1 MTVDP
6 GDYPVQVND
15 WLATKILYEGIGK
28 AIFTAPTGFVEG
40 PSQVDVDE
48 TGKLRIV
55 LEIDEFDCE
64 EYLDTKFSR
73 YDTLMWLLNGRK
85 PHGTGSMSFHAM
97 GVNPHNTCN
106 SFQIVTPDGTLTTVG
121 RINYNLPMFD
131 QGKIVFHAISA
142 VFTVNSEEKP
152 EYWVFPLNNFVSPSL
167 ETISFPLQRHII
179 DKHSLR
185 VFPPPVVPLD
195 LPPEEQRQAIS
206 YANRANC
213 FIPFES
219 GQSLGFVERLP
230 DYQERANR
238 LKSGESGPLITA
250 VMVGNIEERATE
262 FNDALRWLPLDHLH
276 LLSLATGNLV
286 GIPWIEF
293 RDKNGDLVCRLHT
306 QQWQGPFASGHIA
319 IDNFSAG
326 GIGWLL
332 TKAPDELGTELRTAI
347 RLIVKGGQSIYYLE
361 DQLAFL
367 FRAADTLTK
376 HLRTQTTISTP
387 AEIDEQLKVRAKK
400 IVQEAGHQIR
410 KIAEE
415 GEDIDKVE
423 LERISQVV
431 SGAMNKSPK
440 KPNEAQALMLLA
452 IELGLMDFA
461 ALPDRNVWMQLYNK
475 YRNQVIHE
483 SYLPSDY
490 PAEEYIP
497 LWTHLQDLLI
507 RVVLKKLGYDG
518 EYRKFIPMREN
529 RRVDWVEAST
539 LISEL
544 WYDPLSR

>member
-1 MTVDP
+1 MAVDP
-6 GDYPVQVND
+6 SDYPVQVNN
-15 WLATKILYEGIGK
+15 WLATEILYKGIGK
-28 AIFTAPTGFVEG
+28 AIFTAPAGFIEG

-48 TGKLRIV
+48 TGKLRIM
-55 LEIDEFDCE
+55 LEIGEFDCE

-73 YDTLMWLLNGRK
+73 YDTLMWLLKGRK
-85 PHGTGSMSFHAM
+85 PHVTNGISFYAI
-97 GVNPHNTCN
+97 GVHNTCS
-106 SFQIVTPDGTLTTVG
+106 SFQIVTPDGTLTAVG
-121 RINYNLPMFD
+121 QINYKLPTFD
-131 QGKIVFHAISA
+131 REKIVFHAISA

-179 DKHSLR
+179 DKHPLR

-195 LPPEEQRQAIS
+195 LPPEEQQQAIS

-219 GQSLGFVERLP
+219 GQSLGFIERLP

-238 LKSGESGPLITA
+238 LTRGESGPLITA
-250 VMVGNIEERATE
+250 VMVGNVEERATE
-262 FNDALRWLPLDHLH
+262 FNEALRWLPLDHLH

-293 RDKNGDLVCRLHT
+293 RDKHGDLVCRLHT
-306 QQWQGPFASGHIA
+306 QQWQVPFASGHIA
-319 IDNFSAG
+319 IDNFSED

-332 TKAPDELGTELRTAI
+332 TKAPDKLETELRTAI
-347 RLIVKGGQSIYYLE
+347 RLIVKGSQSIHYLE
-361 DQLAFL
+361 DKLAFL

-376 HLRTQTTISTP
+376 HLRIQTTTSTP
-387 AEIDEQLKVRAKK
+387 AEIDEQLKIRTKK
-400 IVQEAGHQIR
+400 ILREAGHQIR

-415 GEDIDKVE
+415 GKDSDKVE

-440 KPNEAQALMLLA
+440 KPDEARALMLLA

-461 ALPDRNVWMQLYNK
+461 VLPDPNGWMQLYNK

-483 SYLPSDY
+483 GYLPSNY

-497 LWTHLQDLLI
+497 LWFHLQDLLI

-518 EYRKFIPMREN
+518 KYRKFIPPRKN
-529 RRVDWVEAST
+529 RRVDWVQADTS
-539 LISEL
+539 ISEL
-544 WYDPLSR
+544 WYDTFPR

>member
-1 MTVDP
+1 MPVNSD
-6 GDYPVQVND
+6 DYPIQQND
-15 WLATKILYEGIGK
+15 WLATEIRYEGTGK
-28 AIFTAPTGFVEG
+28 AIFTAPAGFIEG

-55 LEIDEFDCE
+55 LEIGEFDCE

-85 PHGTGSMSFHAM
+85 PHSTGSMSLHAM
-97 GVNPHNTCN
+97 GVNPQNTCN
-106 SFQIVTPDGTLTTVG
+106 SFQIVTSNGTFSVVG
-121 RINYNLPMFD
+121 RINYSLPMFD
-131 QGKIVFHAISA
+131 HGKVMFHVISA
-142 VFTVNSEEKP
+142 VFEVNSEGKP

-167 ETISFPLQRHII
+167 ETISFPLQRHIL
-179 DKHSLR
+179 DKHPLR
-185 VFPPPVVPLD
+185 VFPPSSVSLD
-195 LPPEEQRQAIS
+195 LPPEEQRQSIR

-213 FIPFES
+213 FIPFEA
-219 GQSLGFVERLP
+219 GESLGFIEGIL
-230 DYQERANR
+230 DYQERVNR
-238 LKSGESGPLITA
+238 LKNGESGPLITA
-250 VMVGNIEERATE
+250 VMVGNIEKRSTG
-262 FNDALRWLPLDHLH
+262 FTDALGWLPLEHLH
-276 LLSLATGNLV
+276 LLSLASGNLV
-286 GIPWIEF
+286 GIPWVEF
-293 RDKNGDLVCRLHT
+293 RTQNGDLVGRLHT
-306 QQWQGPFASGHIA
+306 QQWQGPFANGHIT

-347 RLIVKGGQSIYYLE
+347 RLVVKGSQSIYYLE
-361 DQLAFL
+361 DKLAFL

-387 AEIDEQLKVRAKK
+387 TEIDEQLKVRAKK
-400 IVQEAGHQIR
+400 IVQEAGRQIR

-440 KPNEAQALMLLA
+440 KPNEAHALILLA

-461 ALPDRNVWMQLYNK
+461 ALPDEDGWIQLYNK

-507 RVVLKKLGYDG
+507 RVILKKLGYDG
-518 EYRKFIPMREN
+518 EYRKFIPLREN
-529 RRVDWVEAST
+529 RRVDWVQDDTST
-539 LISEL
+539 TEL
-544 WYDPLSR
+544 WYDPFSL